1 MTQRSSFE
9 MMSARATPSAATES
23 SLENTVEGLDLA
35 RTIAQAAD
43 DRKAKDI
50 VILKV
55 TDVSYLA
62 DYFVIV
68 SGLSMPQLRA
78 IANTIEQQVEDTHG
92 RTPLRTEGETD
103 GNWLLIDY
111 GDVIAHVFMP
121 EEREFYGLEAFWGHA
136 ERVPFDPSAD

>member
-23 SLENTVEGLDLA
+23 SPDNVEGLDLA

-68 SGLSMPQLRA
+68 SGLSMPQL
-78 IANTIEQQVEDTHG
+78 EDAHG

>member
-23 SLENTVEGLDLA
+23 SPDNVEGLDLA

-78 IANTIEQQVEDTHG
+78 IANTIEQQVEDAHG

-111 GDVIAHVFMP
+111 GDVIAHIFMP

>member
-9 MMSARATPSAATES
+9 MMSAPATPSASKKSAAQHG
-23 SLENTVEGLDLA
+23 VDGLDLA
-35 RTIAQAAD
+35 RTMAEAAD

-78 IANTIEQQVEDTHG
+78 IANTIEQQVEDNHG
-92 RTPLRTEGETD
+92 RSPLRKEGESE
-103 GNWLLIDY
+103 GKWLLLDY
-111 GDVIAHVFMP
+111 GDVIVHIFMP
-121 EEREFYGLEAFWGHA
+121 EEREYYGLEAFWGHA
-136 ERVPFDPSAD
+136 ERVPFEPTAD

>member
-9 MMSARATPSAATES
+9 MMSAPATPSAPQDAS
-23 SLENTVEGLDLA
+23 PDHTVEGLDLA
-35 RTIAQAAD
+35 LTIAQAAD

-78 IANTIEQQVEDTHG
+78 IANSIEQQVEDAHG
-92 RTPLRTEGETD
+92 RAPLRTEGETD

-121 EEREFYGLEAFWGHA
+121 EEREYYGLEAFWGHA
-136 ERVPFDPSAD
+136 ERVPFEPSAD